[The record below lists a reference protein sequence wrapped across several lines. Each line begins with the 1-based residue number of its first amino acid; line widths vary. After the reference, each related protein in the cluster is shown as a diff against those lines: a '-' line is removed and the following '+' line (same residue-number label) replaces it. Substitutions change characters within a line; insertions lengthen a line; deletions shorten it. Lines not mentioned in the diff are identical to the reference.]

1 MDLTMGERGDR
12 PERKRGEEEARNLEV
27 RGSEVRL
34 EEEDRGR
41 RYFYCRFF
49 SFKKRKTSLPLSLFL
64 SLSLPLS
71 LSLTRQQAPDILQLR
86 IVAHLEHLEQLRVG
100 VGGRGRGGRVERAG
114 EGARNDEETGR
125 RGRER

>member
-41 RYFYCRFF
+41 RYFIVV
-49 SFKKRKTSLPLSLFL
+49 S
-64 SLSLPLS
+64 SLSKNARPLFPSLSFSRSLSLS